1 MTCMPKTFGLWTV
14 AFALLVA
21 GAGQAQTV
29 LVETTTLTA
38 TRQAAGIYLQTV
50 DFGLGGPLGKPVL
63 LPGRLPSGPLLFDPA
78 GLSAVTSSRE
88 PGPGGLDFISVYPMA
103 TLSNS
108 GTARVVAQAGQRL
121 VAGTLAWDTRS
132 NDLLVVGLGTE
143 GASSETGRG
152 RLDVWR
158 CRQPPAFAFPATPNS
173 WRLPG
178 DPVAAVTLGDGY
190 RVAVLCKGAGNRD
203 SILHVRDVVRGQV
216 LVEAQPLEDPASEG
230 LGNIPAALAMTR
242 DGEYLLALTFGY
254 PFDDPKGAEASWLHV
269 LDTTEFRIV
278 GDPFELPGT
287 PQDDDSPLHA
297 ADNGRCWVAT
307 RSPGVGFAFAT
318 RVHVTPDSVAKEAEP
333 SFTGVTRPLELAP
346 APETA
351 AVAIGLNRRLE
362 ILPEGLPGGVSHA
375 YDAPVRAVVWT
386 SDGLF
391 LGEGGRVHR
400 VDVATAKPSST
411 VQLQTG
417 VVTGVKPVTLPI
429 SVSRDMDG
437 DGLLDPTDPEPG
449 VPSPS
454 LEAPATVSFQG
465 KAAGRELRTV
475 RIGGPYASNSEWR
488 VEYDRGRMP
497 WLRVHPLWGTTP
509 GWFLLGVDPG
519 QYGTPDRVVGA
530 PLTVHMS
537 GTHGRVDAAGSPAT
551 IQIQVIP
558 ERGQVR
564 QILWLLSH
572 DGTDGPLRRA
582 DDVYGLKALADL
594 LAAPPHCFSHRLASR
609 AFVEPLSS
617 YAVVVLDA
625 EAAARG
631 AITRPAL
638 FDYVAAGGALLFLG
652 SHLDEPDARPL
663 TRWLALSGIHVDGA
677 AQVEGRF
684 PAPHRQGLCRFWD
697 TFRIEDGCVVRV
709 EDPAR
714 VLVPGPEPDQAVF
727 LAEPYGNG
735 RIAVLAGAT
744 PLQTPTVANGVHR
757 RFAEDLFDWLSRSG
771 KDLEDLD
778 GDGLSDGLEDRN
790 SDGAVDPGETDRLNA
805 DTDGDGIPDGS
816 EDMNRNGV
824 VDEGETSPLNP
835 DSDGDG
841 ILDGADW
848 SPLPPIQTPHVASVR
863 PPEGP
868 VEGSTGTLIDGRNF
882 GADSRVWFGSE
893 RSATIHV
900 LGATAIQAVTPPCAS
915 EEGGPVDV
923 RVEDPSTGFEGL
935 LPAGFV
941 YRSGNAVRLTVRA
954 LATAR
959 QQYGGSL
966 SVRLESDAGVNIGR
980 VTLRL
985 DTDPARAV
993 EWGEVIPGTMAEL
1006 TGRRLAWKTTADG
1019 GVLLDISAGRQA
1031 AASGELVAL
1040 LWKAAE
1046 SPERGVS
1053 LTVAVRDVQVLAPNG
1068 QPLTV
1073 SAQPDR
1079 LDLLARQR

>member
-1 MTCMPKTFGLWTV
+1 MTCIPKTLGLWVV
-14 AFALLVA
+14 AFAVLLA

-38 TRQAAGIYLQTV
+38 MRQAARVYLQAV
-50 DFGLGGPLGKPVL
+50 DFGSGGPLGKPVL
-63 LPGRLPSGPLLFDPA
+63 LPGRLPSGPLLFDPV
-78 GLSAVTSSRE
+78 GISAVTSSRE
-88 PGPGGLDFISVYPMA
+88 PGFGGLDFIVAYPMA
-103 TLSNS
+103 ALSNS
-108 GTARVVAQAGQRL
+108 SSARVAAQTGQRL
-121 VAGTLAWDTRS
+121 IAGTLARDASS
-132 NDLLVVGLGTE
+132 NDLLVVGLGTD
-143 GASSETGRG
+143 GTSSETGRG

-158 CRQPPAFAFPATPNS
+158 CRQLPAFTFPSTPNS

-190 RVAVLCKGAGNRD
+190 RVAVLCEGAGNRD

-230 LGNIPAALAMTR
+230 LGNTPAALAITR
-242 DGEYLLALTFGY
+242 DGRYLLVLTFGY

-269 LDTTEFRIV
+269 LDTAEFRII
-278 GDPFELPGT
+278 GKPFELPGT
-287 PQDDDSPLHA
+287 PQDDGSPLHPA
-297 ADNGRCWVAT
+297 NDGRCWVAT
-307 RSPGVGFAFAT
+307 RSPGLGFAFAT
-318 RVHVTPDSVAKEAEP
+318 RVHVTPDGVVKEAEP
-333 SFTGVTRPLELAP
+333 SFTGMTRPLEIAP
-346 APETA
+346 APDTP
-351 AVAIGLNRRLE
+351 AVAIGVNRRLE
-362 ILPEGLPGGVSHA
+362 ILPEGLPGGVRHA
-375 YDAPVRAVVWT
+375 YAAPIRAVVWT
-386 SDGLF
+386 ADGLF

-400 VDVATAKPSST
+400 ADAATAKPSAT

-417 VVTGVKPVTLPI
+417 IVTGMKPVTLPWI
-429 SVSRDMDG
+429 VRCDADG
-437 DGLLDPTDPEPG
+437 DKLLDLTDPEPP
-449 VPSPS
+449 VVSPS
-454 LEAPATVSFQG
+454 LEVPAMLSFQG
-465 KAAGRELRTV
+465 KAAGLELRAV
-475 RIGGPYASNSEWR
+475 RIDGPHASNSEWR
-488 VEYDRGRMP
+488 LEYDQARMP

-519 QYGTPDRVVGA
+519 QYGTPDHVVGA

-537 GTHGRVDAAGSPAT
+537 GTHGLVDAAGSPAA

-572 DGTDGPLRRA
+572 EATDSPLRHN
-582 DDVYGLKALADL
+582 DDIYGLKALADL
-594 LAAPPHCFSHRLASR
+594 LAAPPHCFSHRLGSR
-609 AFVEPLSS
+609 AFVEPLAT

-631 AITRPAL
+631 AITRAAL

-652 SHLDEPDARPL
+652 GHLDEPDVRPL
-663 TRWLALSGIHVDGA
+663 TRWLASSGIHVDSA
-677 AQVEGRF
+677 EQVQGRF

-697 TFRIEDGCVVRV
+697 TFRIDDGCVIRV

-735 RIAVLAGAT
+735 RIAVLAAAT
-744 PLQTPTVANGVHR
+744 PLQTPVVTRGLHR
-757 RFAEDLFDWLSRSG
+757 RFAEDLFDWLGRSG

-790 SDGAVDPGETDRLNA
+790 SDGAAGPGETDRLNP
-805 DTDGDGIPDGS
+805 DTDGDGIPDGK
-816 EDMNRNGV
+816 EDMNRNAT
-824 VDEGETSPLNP
+824 VDEGETSPLNA

-848 SPLPPIQTPHVASVR
+848 SPLPPVETPHVASVR
-863 PPEGP
+863 PPGGP
-868 VEGSTGTLIDGRNF
+868 VEGNTETLIEGRNF
-882 GADSRVWFGSE
+882 AADSRVWFGSA
-893 RSATIHV
+893 RSATVHV

-915 EEGGPVDV
+915 GPVDV
-923 RVEDPSTGFEGL
+923 RIENPATGFEGV

-966 SVRLESDAGVNIGR
+966 SVRLESDAGVNVGR

-985 DTDPARAV
+985 DTDPVRAI
-993 EWGEVIPGTMAEL
+993 EWTEVIPGTMAEL
-1006 TGRRLAWKTTADG
+1006 TDRRLAWKTTADG
-1019 GVLLDISAGRQA
+1019 AVLLDLSAGKQTT
-1031 AASGELVAL
+1031 ASGELVAL
-1040 LWKAAE
+1040 LWKTAE
-1046 SPERGVS
+1046 SPGPGAS

-1068 QPLTV
+1068 RPLTV
-1073 SAQPDR
+1073 SAQPDH
-1079 LDLLARQR
+1079 LDLFARH